1 MPDSERRKFWTLER
15 AQGAI
20 KAAFFAKEVL
30 TQGSDAEPELR
41 FSELQAFIG
50 ANERPIGDRTLSR
63 AISALVG
70 KGRLRKVGT
79 RKSTVYRL
87 ESPREERVR
96 AIARS
101 DSSWLER
108 SSQIGGI
115 GDAERGFAFYGVP
128 DVLREEYRPRLQRAA
143 LKHQAAI
150 REILFDAW
158 GDCIDAIVKPT
169 RTRLPRAVWVSGRR
183 AVERNTKL
191 LIVGGLGEGIASR
204 LWQTLEGTV
213 PGALQTYQRTLGL
226 SFGPE
231 TPMNDRL
238 AIAFAKIT
246 GIQRGEIQPQIDRAL
261 KRAQADGERSQPLWE
276 ALTPRERERAAN
288 RAAAALAMTTS
299 LTSVIHS

>member
-1 MPDSERRKFWTLER
+1 MADSGRAKFWTLER
-15 AQGAI
+15 AQGAV

-30 TQGSDAEPELR
+30 SEDSDTEPELR
-41 FSELQAFIG
+41 FSELQAFIL

-63 AISALVG
+63 ALSALIA
-70 KGRLRKVGT
+70 KGHLRKIGA
-79 RKSTVYRL
+79 RRSTVYRL
-87 ESPREERVR
+87 ESPREERVK

-108 SSQIGGI
+108 SAQIGGI
-115 GDAERGFAFYGVP
+115 GDGERGFAFYGIP
-128 DVLREEYRPRLQRAA
+128 DVLREQYRPRLQRAA
-143 LKHQAAI
+143 LRHQTAI

-158 GDCIDAIVKPT
+158 GECINAIVKPT
-169 RTRLPRAVWVSGRR
+169 RTRLPKAVWVKGRR

-191 LIVGGLGEGIASR
+191 LIVGGLGEGAASR

-246 GIQRGEIQPQIDRAL
+246 GVQRGDIQPHIDRAL
-261 KRAQADGERSQPLWE
+261 KRALADGERSQPLWE
-276 ALTPRERERAAN
+276 ALTPRERERAGT
-288 RAAAALAMTTS
+288 RAAAAMAMTTF
-299 LTSVIHS
+299 LTSVVHS